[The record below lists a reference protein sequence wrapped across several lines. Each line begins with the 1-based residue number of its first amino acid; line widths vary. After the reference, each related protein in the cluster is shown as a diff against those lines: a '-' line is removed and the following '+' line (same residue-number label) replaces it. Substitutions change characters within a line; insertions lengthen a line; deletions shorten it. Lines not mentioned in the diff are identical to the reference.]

1 MIKSYVGKIRS
12 LVSIYSAKKSS
23 SLFDGSYKSIFKG
36 NGFDFENL
44 REYIPGDN
52 IRDIDWKA
60 SSRGGKLLVKRYIA
74 EKQHNIMLVFDTGKK
89 MSANAKG
96 QQPKKQ
102 VALNA
107 GGAIGYLAAKNGD
120 NVGAMYNRDGMFQY
134 FQLKPGME
142 NIERI
147 LAAYDKE
154 QFADYY
160 GDITKTLDY
169 IVKNI
174 RRRMVIFVISDAS
187 GIKSISEDTLKKL
200 TYQHDVLVMDISDAD
215 LTDGN
220 SYNIDRDRYIPD
232 YISENKKLREIEQ
245 NTKKQIYEEN
255 EKKLIKYRIVSTK
268 IDSEEQ
274 IVERIIELLGGH
286 KYANCR

>member
-12 LVSIYSAKKSS
+12 LVSIYSSKKSS

-60 SSRGGKLLVKRYIA
+60 SSRGGRLLVKRYIA
-74 EKQHNIMLVFDTGKK
+74 EKQHNILLVFDTGKK
-89 MSANAKG
+89 MSANTRG
-96 QQPKKQ
+96 QQPKKD

-120 NVGAMYNRDGMFQY
+120 NVGAMYNRDGLFQY

-147 LAAYDKE
+147 LSAYDKE
-154 QFADYY
+154 QFTDNN

-174 RRRMVIFVISDAS
+174 RRRMVIFVISDAA
-187 GIKSISEDTLKKL
+187 GIKSISDDTLKKL

-215 LTDGN
+215 FTDGN
-220 SYNIDRDRYIPD
+220 SYNIDKNMYIPEFIAQD
-232 YISENKKLREIEQ
+232 KKLRDIEI
-245 NTKKQIYEEN
+245 NTKKQIFEEN
-255 EKKLIKYRIVSTK
+255 EKKLLKYRIVSTK
-268 IDSEEQ
+268 IDSEQ
-274 IVERIIELLGGH
+274 
-286 KYANCR
+286 

>member
-1 MIKSYVGKIRS
+1 MIKSYVGKIRA
-12 LVSIYSAKKSS
+12 LVNIHATKKSS

-74 EKQHNIMLVFDTGKK
+74 EKQHNILLVFDTGKK
-89 MSANAKG
+89 MSANTKG
-96 QQPKKQ
+96 QQPKKD
-102 VALNA
+102 VALNV

-134 FQLKPGME
+134 FQLKTGME
-142 NIERI
+142 NMERI
-147 LAAYDKE
+147 LSAYDKE
-154 QFADYY
+154 QFTDYN

-169 IVKNI
+169 IIKNI
-174 RRRMVIFVISDAS
+174 RRRLVIFVISDAA
-187 GIKSISEDTLKKL
+187 GIKSISDDTLKKL
-200 TYQHDVLVMDISDAD
+200 TYQHDVLVVDISDAD
-215 LTDGN
+215 VTDGN
-220 SYNIDRDRYIPD
+220 SYNIDRDKYIPD
-232 YISENKKLREIEQ
+232 YIASNKQLRKIELE
-245 NTKKQIYEEN
+245 TKQRIYEEN
-255 EKKLIKYRIVSTK
+255 EKKLIKYRVVSTK

-274 IVERIIELLGGH
+274 IVEKVIELLGGH
-286 KYANCR
+286 KYASNR

>member
-1 MIKSYVGKIRS
+1 M
-12 LVSIYSAKKSS
+12 
-23 SLFDGSYKSIFKG
+23 
-36 NGFDFENL
+36 
-44 REYIPGDN
+44 
-52 IRDIDWKA
+52 
-60 SSRGGKLLVKRYIA
+60 VKRYIA
-74 EKQHNIMLVFDTGKK
+74 EKQHNILLVFDTGKK
-89 MSANAKG
+89 MSANTRG
-96 QQPKKQ
+96 QQPKKE

-147 LAAYDKE
+147 LSAYDKE
-154 QFADYY
+154 KFTDNN

-174 RRRMVIFVISDAS
+174 RRRMVIFVISDAA
-187 GIKSISEDTLKKL
+187 GIKSISDDTLKKL

-215 LTDGN
+215 FTDGN
-220 SYNIDRDRYIPD
+220 AYNIDRDKYIPD
-232 YISENKKLREIEQ
+232 FIAENKKLRDIEI
-245 NTKKQIYEEN
+245 NTKRQIFEEN
-255 EKKLIKYRIVSTK
+255 EKKLLKYRVISTK

-274 IVERIIELLGGH
+274 IVEKVIELLGGH

>member
-12 LVSIYSAKKSS
+12 LVNIHSTKKSS

-89 MSANAKG
+89 MSANSRGG
-96 QQPKKQ
+96 QSKKD

-134 FQLKPGME
+134 FQLKPGMD
-142 NIERI
+142 NMERI
-147 LAAYDKE
+147 LSAYDKE
-154 QFADYY
+154 EFSDYY

-174 RRRMVIFVISDAS
+174 RRRMVIFVISDAA
-187 GIKSISEDTLKKL
+187 GIKSISDDTLKKL

-215 LTDGN
+215 LTDGKA
-220 SYNIDRDRYIPD
+220 YNVDRDKYIPD
-232 YISENKKLREIEQ
+232 YIANNKKLRDIELS
-245 NTKKQIYEEN
+245 TKNQIYEDN
-255 EKKLIKYRIVSTK
+255 ERKLIKYKVVSVK

-274 IVERIIELLGGH
+274 IVEKVIELLGGH
-286 KYANCR
+286 KYANSR

>member
-1 MIKSYVGKIRS
+1 MIKNYVGKIKS
-12 LVSIYSAKKSS
+12 LVSIYSTKKSS

-74 EKQHNIMLVFDTGKK
+74 EKQHNILLVFDTGKK
-89 MSANAKG
+89 MSANTKG
-96 QQPKKQ
+96 QQPKKD

-142 NIERI
+142 NMERI

-154 QFADYY
+154 QFTDNN

-174 RRRMVIFVISDAS
+174 RRRMVIFVISDAA
-187 GIKSISEDTLKKL
+187 GIRSISDDTLKKL
-200 TYQHDVLVMDISDAD
+200 TCQHDLMVIDISDAD
-215 LTDGN
+215 FTDGN
-220 SYNIDRDRYIPD
+220 AYNIDKDKYIPE
-232 YISENKKLREIEQ
+232 YIASNKKLRDIEI

-255 EKKLIKYRIVSTK
+255 ERKLIKYRVVSTK

-274 IVERIIELLGGH
+274 IIEKVIELLGGH